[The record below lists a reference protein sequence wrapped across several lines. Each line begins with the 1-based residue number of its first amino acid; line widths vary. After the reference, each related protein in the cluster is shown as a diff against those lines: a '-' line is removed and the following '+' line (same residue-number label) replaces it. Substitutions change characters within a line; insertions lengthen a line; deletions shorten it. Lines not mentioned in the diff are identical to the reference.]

1 MRKINVLL
9 AWGCSMLA
17 LGCSDPYARFKLG
30 PAKPVVSKC
39 VEAMGGLKTWRS
51 MKPIAAVA
59 LVTMYDSDGKALVNE
74 QQQVIDVFGNSIRA
88 VVRLP
93 GGTWSATVGG
103 SGPATFEATG
113 AGVSAEMSA
122 RLIHALRLTLHRAR
136 GAFNLLG
143 QAERATAAEP
153 ARVAGADL
161 VRVPVVGGRAG
172 TRAYYFDPGSRML
185 KYLTAGA
192 DAPGGE
198 GTVTIY
204 TYQLI
209 PSGAAFPEKIS
220 VVRIGDH
227 VLIGDQPVLEVEYRQ
242 VGQ

>member
-1 MRKINVLL
+1 MRKMRVVL

-39 VEAMGGLKTWRS
+39 VEAIGGLRRWQS

-74 QQQVIDVFGNSIRA
+74 QQQVIDVLGNSIRA
-88 VVRLP
+88 VARMP
-93 GGTWSATVGG
+93 KGTWSARVSGNG
-103 SGPATFEATG
+103 SAAFEATG
-113 AGVSAEMSA
+113 PGVPAETSA
-122 RLIHALRLTLHRAR
+122 RLIEALRLTLHRVR

-143 QAERATAAEP
+143 QGERAIGAEP
-153 ARVAGADL
+153 ARVAGDDL
-161 VRVPVVGGRAG
+161 VRVPVEGGSAEA
-172 TRAYYFDPGSRML
+172 RAYYFDPGSRML
-185 KYLTAGA
+185 KYMTAGA

-198 GTVTIY
+198 GTVTTY
-204 TYQLI
+204 TYQLM
-209 PSGAAFPEKIS
+209 PNGAAFPEKIS

-227 VLIGDQPVLEVEYRQ
+227 VLIGDQPVLEVQYSQ